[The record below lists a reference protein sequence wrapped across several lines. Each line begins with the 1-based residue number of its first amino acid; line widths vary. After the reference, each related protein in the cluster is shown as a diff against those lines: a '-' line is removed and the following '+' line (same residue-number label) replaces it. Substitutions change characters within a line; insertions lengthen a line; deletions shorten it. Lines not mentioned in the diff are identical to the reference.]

1 MPSLHLTKVA
11 VGCSDLAMLEDRLS
25 GRAIGGE
32 THILTR
38 YRPTRH
44 AELIGGSLFWII
56 RHHLIARSP
65 IVGFAEEENGHCRI
79 RLADGLISIRHKPK
93 RAHQGWRY
101 LVEDHAP
108 MDMSD
113 GEEGSDALPADLA
126 GKLAALALI

>member
-1 MPSLHLTKVA
+1 MASLHLTKVA
-11 VGCSDLAMLEDRLS
+11 VGCSDSAMLEDRLS
-25 GRAIGGE
+25 GRAIGRE
-32 THILTR
+32 THIVTR

-56 RHHLIARSP
+56 RHHLVARSL
-65 IVGFAEEENGHCRI
+65 IIGFAEEENGHCRI
-79 RLADGLISIRHKPK
+79 RLADGLIAIRHKPK

-101 LVEDHAP
+101 LVDEHAP
-108 MDMSD
+108 MDLAG

>member
-1 MPSLHLTKVA
+1 
-11 VGCSDLAMLEDRLS
+11 MLEDRLS
-25 GRAIGGE
+25 GRALAGE

-56 RHHLIARSP
+56 RHHLVARSP

-79 RLADGLISIRHKPK
+79 RLAGGLVAIRHKPK

-101 LVEDHAP
+101 LIEDHAP
-108 MDMSD
+108 MDLAA